1 MGRYVR
7 EARGQPLGWG
17 ARVMCDA
24 ARTGG
29 VFSCGD
35 SSDVNTEAERRF
47 GDNWFGELRV
57 RAFSGAE
64 QGDTTYWLQ
73 KDDYVQLSLSRY
85 F

>member
-1 MGRYVR
+1 MVGEQRAILRRWRLQCRDPKSV
-7 EARGQPLGWG
+7 Q
-17 ARVMCDA
+17 
-24 ARTGG
+24 
-29 VFSCGD
+29 F
-35 SSDVNTEAERRF
+35 ERRF

-73 KDDYVQLSLSRY
+73 KDDYVQLSLTRY